1 MGITV
6 LALNR
11 KPLLNKLFFLMV
23 ATGFFYNL
31 TIVLMW
37 ISPNYEAAYIWHKAG
52 TMWPFFVALVLNFT
66 LVYTQ
71 SKWIKNKLNYVLI
84 YAPAIIFFL
93 VSLATEEITA
103 PPVLKYWGYNDLPGG
118 TWLYFVSAVWTA
130 VIPIVVFLLCMRYY
144 LNAKGHAQKQSGK
157 LVTVGFAIPI
167 AAYILTNIIAPA
179 INLDVPN
186 MGIFSTLF
194 SCVLVGYA
202 IHKYELLEIDD
213 ALAAENVINTVP
225 DALVLTDVN
234 GNILRVNEKFINR
247 SGYSQDELIGQS
259 ITKFCIENFE
269 YTDVLEELKRDG
281 SVKDQEII
289 VRVKSGEKRNV
300 LLSGSIIL
308 SRQSKPIGLTCIIH
322 DITERKSMEERLVK
336 AERLASIGEL
346 AGQLGHDLRNPLAG
360 IKNGVYL
367 VKKKGN
373 SITEEERGEILKI
386 MEAAVEDSNRIVTS
400 LIEYSGMMVL
410 TPELTTPKRLVSNAL
425 AKLTFTSGVTLENNV
440 VDETL
445 TMLDA
450 ACMENVFLAI
460 LQNAVQATEKG
471 TITIEANTTKAGIQV
486 SVIDTGIGIPED
498 IQSKLFTPLVTTKA
512 KGMGMSLAICK
523 RVVEAHGG
531 KIVVESQVGVGTT
544 VTVTLPVVASRK
556 EFADLQASLTAI

>member
-202 IHKYELLEIDD
+202 IHKYELFEIDD

-373 SITEEERGEILKI
+373 SITEEERAEILKI